1 MKRHIDN
8 KTALKIIVDTAK
20 RYDEKLNDKHFL
32 ILYQVGGETKSK
44 LAVLPYLP
52 DMLFHNCMIGDFIN
66 SGIYLKTDYFV
77 GDTKAV
83 LSVGFRYGRTADIPV
98 TLYNENVKWLIKPV
112 SKVLA
117 IFSKMYNDEKY
128 TTCTYLSKRQEISK
142 LKIPEGVKVEVFQL

>member
-1 MKRHIDN
+1 
-8 KTALKIIVDTAK
+8 
-20 RYDEKLNDKHFL
+20 
-32 ILYQVGGETKSK
+32 
-44 LAVLPYLP
+44 
-52 DMLFHNCMIGDFIN
+52 MIGDFIN